1 MSKLYIC
8 EGRCDEVAMKLMGKT
23 QLPKHQAE
31 ALKMLIIATLA
42 CTIVYLNR
50 SMQQTR
56 FDLLFQVNISLTF
69 LIYLYSTN
77 SIHCVYYVKCV
88 LSISFICVRAQNQI
102 QQMG

>member
-1 MSKLYIC
+1 
-8 EGRCDEVAMKLMGKT
+8 MKLMGKI

-31 ALKMLIIATLA
+31 AFKMLIIVTLA
-42 CTIVYLNR
+42 CIIVYLNR

-77 SIHCVYYVKCV
+77 SIHCVYCIKCV
-88 LSISFICVRAQNQI
+88 LSISFICVRAENQI